1 MFTFLRSLSYPVT
14 VNSIIIGAIVLLSSN
29 VALGDNSIKGTRLIT
44 GLSLGSSTLSFPE
57 KLDHDISFPSANLI
71 LAVTNKRWQL
81 SLNSAFSLSD
91 AKISEEEDTG
101 DASRRDTDLTLGY
114 QASKHWGVYL
124 GFKNG
129 ETAIT
134 FTPRDLE
141 DDDLLTSTSEKYSQ
155 RGPYIGGSFNW
166 RFEKAGRLTVSIA
179 YAKLDAV
186 NDFEENTD
194 EEEDEDEALEFDD
207 LTGRVKGD
215 ITGFSYS
222 LSWTMPLSGNLLFQ
236 TKFKVNDYKQDIN
249 VDGITFN
256 NIDEKFILLHV
267 GLAYV
272 F

>member
-1 MFTFLRSLSYPVT
+1 MFIFLRSLSYPASL
-14 VNSIIIGAIVLLSSN
+14 NSIIIGAIALLSSN
-29 VALGDNSIKGTRLIT
+29 VALGDNSIKDIRLIT
-44 GLSLGSSTLSFPE
+44 GLSLGTSTLSFPE

-101 DASRRDTDLTLGY
+101 DASRHDTDLTLGY
-114 QASKHWGVYL
+114 QASHHWSIYL

-129 ETAIT
+129 ETT
-134 FTPRDLE
+134 MEFTPRDLE
-141 DDDLLTSTSEKYSQ
+141 DDELLARTSEEYSQ

-166 RFEKAGRLTVSIA
+166 KFEKAGRLTISIA
-179 YAKLDAV
+179 YAKLDSV
-186 NDFEENTD
+186 NEFAENTD
-194 EEEDEDEALEFDD
+194 EEEDEEETLEFDD

-249 VDGITFN
+249 VGGIKFN
-256 NIDEKFILLHV
+256 NIDEKFSHLHV